1 MKVRKLLCVLL
12 TFLLMLG
19 LTACGSSKAPAEA
32 GDMYYN
38 AEMEMAPAEKPAA
51 GLMTDSSTEN
61 GSAASQ
67 LPSDRKLIRTISI
80 EAETEELTALTDALN
95 ARIAALGGYV
105 ESKNLRNG
113 SAYSGYVRRTL
124 SLTVRIPAEKAD
136 EFVAQVSE
144 NSNIVSSTESIDD
157 VTLQYVDT
165 ESHVKALETE
175 QDRLLALLEKADTL
189 KDILTLEERLTD
201 VRYELE
207 RYASYLR
214 TLDNQ
219 VTYATIHLSVTEVK
233 EYTPVIEEE
242 PTVWQRISTGF
253 GRSLKNIGESLT
265 NFFVWFTVNSPYIL
279 IWGVIIAVVVLI
291 LRRKGKLRPRRRKS
305 APPQN
310 PTE

>member
-1 MKVRKLLCVLL
+1 MKVRKSFSGLLALL
-12 TFLLMLG
+12 LLLS
-19 LTACGSSKAPAEA
+19 LTACGSAKAPAENMA
-32 GDMYYN
+32 YDR
-38 AEMEMAPAEKPAA
+38 AEMDMAPAATAA
-51 GLMTDSSTEN
+51 PGLTTESKEN
-61 GSAASQ
+61 GSTSS
-67 LPSDRKLIRTISI
+67 LPSDRKLIRTISM
-80 EAETEELTALTDALN
+80 EAETEDLTVLSDTLT

-113 SAYSGYVRRTL
+113 SAYSGYYRRTL
-124 SLTVRIPAEKAD
+124 NMTVRIPADKAD

-175 QDRLLALLEKADTL
+175 QERLLDLLGKADNL
-189 KDILTLEERLTD
+189 KDILTLEERLTK

-242 PTVWQRISTGF
+242 PTVWQRISKGF
-253 GRSLKNIGESLT
+253 GRSLKDIGEGFT
-265 NFFVWFTVNSPYIL
+265 DFFVWFTVNSPYLL
-279 IWGVIIAVVVLI
+279 IWGVIITLI
-291 LRRKGKLRPRRRKS
+291 MLVLRRKGIIRPRRRRPT
-305 APPQN
+305 PPKE

>member
-1 MKVRKLLCVLL
+1 MKVRKILSALLVLL
-12 TFLLMLG
+12 LLFG
-19 LTACGSSKAPAEA
+19 LTACGSAKSQAA
-32 GDMYYN
+32 DNYYS
-38 AEMEMAPAEKPAA
+38 METAAAPAEKPAS
-51 GLMTDSSTEN
+51 GLVTDSSTES
-61 GSAASQ
+61 GSAST
-67 LPSDRKLIRTISI
+67 LPADRKLIRTISM
-80 EAETEELTALTDALN
+80 EAETEDLAALTDVLT
-95 ARIAALGGYV
+95 ARINALGGYV

-113 SAYSGYVRRTL
+113 SAYSGYYRRTL
-124 SLTVRIPAEKAD
+124 SMTVRIPAEKAD

-175 QDRLLALLEKADTL
+175 QDRLLALLEKAETL

-233 EYTPVIEEE
+233 EYTPIIVEE
-242 PTVWQRISTGF
+242 PTVWQRISEGF
-253 GRSLKNIGESLT
+253 RRSLKNIGENVTDL
-265 NFFVWFTVNSPYIL
+265 FVWFTVNSPYLL
-279 IWGVIIAVVVLI
+279 IWGAVAAIVIWI
-291 LRRKGKLRPRRRKS
+291 LRKRGRLRPRRRKP
-305 APPQN
+305 AKPEN

>member
-1 MKVRKLLCVLL
+1 MKVRKYVSALLVLL
-12 TFLLMLG
+12 LLFS
-19 LTACGSSKAPAEA
+19 LTACGSSAKSEA
-32 GDMYYN
+32 NDMYN
-38 AEMEMAPAEKPAA
+38 EAPMEMAPASTIAP
-51 GLMTDSSTEN
+51 GLVTDGSEN
-61 GSAASQ
+61 GSASAAN
-67 LPSDRKLIRTISI
+67 LPTDRKLIRTISI
-80 EAETEELTALTDALN
+80 EAETEDLTALTDALTG
-95 ARIAALGGYV
+95 RIAALGGYV

-113 SAYSGYVRRTL
+113 SAYSGYYRRTL
-124 SLTVRIPAEKAD
+124 NMTVRIPADKAD

-175 QDRLLALLEKADTL
+175 QERLLDLLGKADNL
-189 KDILTLEERLTD
+189 KDILTLEERLTK

-242 PTVWQRISTGF
+242 PTVWQRISKGF
-253 GRSLKNIGESLT
+253 GRSLKDIGEGFT
-265 NFFVWFTVNSPYIL
+265 DFFVWFTVNSPYLL
-279 IWGVIIAVVVLI
+279 IWGVIITLI
-291 LRRKGKLRPRRRKS
+291 MLVLRRKGIIRPRRRRPT
-305 APPQN
+305 PPKE

>member
-1 MKVRKLLCVLL
+1 MKVRKFLCALLALVLI
-12 TFLLMLG
+12 LG
-19 LTACGSSKAPAEA
+19 LTACGSSKAPAENMA
-32 GDMYYN
+32 YD
-38 AEMEMAPAEKPAA
+38 APMEMAPAATAA
-51 GLMTDSSTEN
+51 PGLMTDSNSES
-61 GSAASQ
+61 GSAAN
-67 LPSDRKLIRTISI
+67 LPNDRKLIRTISI
-80 EAETEELTALTDALN
+80 EAETEDLATLTDALT
-95 ARIAALGGYV
+95 ARIAGLSGYV

-113 SAYSGYVRRTL
+113 SAYSGYIRRTL
-124 SLTVRIPAEKAD
+124 TMTVRIPADKAD

-175 QDRLLALLEKADTL
+175 QDRLLALLEKADNL
-189 KDILTLEERLTD
+189 KDILTLEERLTK

-242 PTVWQRISTGF
+242 PTVWQRIATGF
-253 GRSLKNIGESLT
+253 SRSLKDIGEGFT
-265 NFFVWFTVNSPYIL
+265 DFFVWFTVNSPYLL
-279 IWGVIIAVVVLI
+279 IWGAIITVIVLI
-291 LRRKGKLRPRRRKS
+291 LRKRGHLPKRMRKRKQ
-305 APPQN
+305 PKE

>member
-1 MKVRKLLCVLL
+1 MKVRKFLSALLVLL
-12 TFLLMLG
+12 LLLG
-19 LTACGSSKAPAEA
+19 LTACGAAAKSEA
-32 GDMYYN
+32 ADNYYRVESE
-38 AEMEMAPAEKPAA
+38 AAPAEKPGY
-51 GLMTDSSTEN
+51 GLVTDSSEN
-61 GSAASQ
+61 GSTSAAN
-67 LPSDRKLIRTISI
+67 LPTDRKLIRTISM
-80 EAETEELTALTDALN
+80 EAETEDLTALTDALT

-144 NSNIVSSTESIDD
+144 ASNIVSSTESIDD

-175 QDRLLALLEKADTL
+175 QERLLSLLEKAETL
-189 KDILTLEERLTD
+189 KDIITLEERLTD

-233 EYTPVIEEE
+233 EYTPIIEEE

-253 GRSLKNIGESLT
+253 ARTAKNIREDLAD
-265 NFFVWFTVNSPYIL
+265 FFVWVVVNSPYL
-279 IWGVIIAVVVLI
+279 VFWGVVITVVVLV
-291 LRRKGKLRPRRRKS
+291 LRKRRNGSRQKKQS
-305 APPQN
+305 QPQE
-310 PTE
+310 PAE

>member
-1 MKVRKLLCVLL
+1 MKVRNLLCVLL
-12 TFLLMLG
+12 VFLLMLG
-19 LTACGSSKAPAEA
+19 LTACGSSAKSEA
-32 GDMYYN
+32 ADMYYN
-38 AEMEMAPAEKPAA
+38 AEMEAAPAERPGA
-51 GLMTDSSTEN
+51 GLTTDSSTEY
-61 GSAASQ
+61 GTTAAT
-67 LPSDRKLIRTISI
+67 LPANRKLIRTISI
-80 EAETEELTALTDALN
+80 EAETEDLTTLTDALT
-95 ARIAALGGYV
+95 ARIAGLGGYV

-113 SAYSGYVRRTL
+113 STYSGYYRRTL
-124 SLTVRIPAEKAD
+124 SMTVRVPAEKAD

-144 NSNIVSSTESIDD
+144 SSNIVSSTENIDD

-175 QDRLLALLEKADTL
+175 QDRLLALLEKADNL
-189 KDILTLEERLTD
+189 KDIITLEERLTS

-233 EYTPVIEEE
+233 EYTPIVEEE

-253 GRSLKNIGESLT
+253 RRSLKDIGEGFT
-265 NFFVWFTVNSPYIL
+265 DFFVWFTVNSPYIL
-279 IWGVIIAVVVLI
+279 IWGTVIVVIILI
-291 LRRKGKLRPRRRKS
+291 LRKRGRPRIRMGKKKE
-305 APPQN
+305 PKE

>member
-1 MKVRKLLCVLL
+1 MKVRKFLSALLVLL
-12 TFLLMLG
+12 LLLS
-19 LTACGSSKAPAEA
+19 LTACGSSKAPAEN
-32 GDMYYN
+32 MYYD
-38 AEMEMAPAEKPAA
+38 APMEMAPAATAA
-51 GLMTDSSTEN
+51 PGLMTDSKSECS
-61 GSAASQ
+61 SAAN

-80 EAETEELTALTDALN
+80 EAETEDLTTLTDELTA
-95 ARIAALGGYV
+95 RIAGLGGYV

-113 SAYSGYVRRTL
+113 SAYSGYIRRTL
-124 SLTVRIPAEKAD
+124 TMTVRIPAEKAD

-175 QDRLLALLEKADTL
+175 QDRLLALLEKAETL
-189 KDILTLEERLTD
+189 KDILTLEERLTS

-242 PTVWQRISTGF
+242 PTVWQRISKGF
-253 GRSLKNIGESLT
+253 GRSLKDIGEGFT
-265 NFFVWFTVNSPYIL
+265 DFFVWFTVNSPYLL
-279 IWGVIIAVVVLI
+279 IWGVIITVIVLI
-291 LRRKGKLRPRRRKS
+291 LRKRGQLRPRRRKS
-305 APPQN
+305 TPPKE

>member
-1 MKVRKLLCVLL
+1 MKVRKFLSALLALL
-12 TFLLMLG
+12 LLLS
-19 LTACGSSKAPAEA
+19 LTACGSEAPAENMA
-32 GDMYYN
+32 YD
-38 AEMEMAPAEKPAA
+38 APMEMAPAATAA
-51 GLMTDSSTEN
+51 PGLMTDSKSESST
-61 GSAASQ
+61 AAN

-80 EAETEELTALTDALN
+80 EAETEDLATLTDALT
-95 ARIAALGGYV
+95 ARIAGLNGYV
-105 ESKNLRNG
+105 ESKNLRNC
-113 SAYSGYVRRTL
+113 SAYSGYYRRTL
-124 SLTVRIPAEKAD
+124 NMTVRIPADKAD

-175 QDRLLALLEKADTL
+175 QERLLALLEKADNL
-189 KDILTLEERLTD
+189 KDILTLEERLTK

-207 RYASYLR
+207 RYASHLR

-242 PTVWQRISTGF
+242 PTVWQRISKGF
-253 GRSLKNIGESLT
+253 GRSLKDIGEGFT
-265 NFFVWFTVNSPYIL
+265 DFFVWFTVNSPYLL
-279 IWGVIIAVVVLI
+279 IWGVIITVIVLV
-291 LRRKGKLRPRRRKS
+291 LRRKGIIRPRRRRPT
-305 APPQN
+305 PPKE

>member
-1 MKVRKLLCVLL
+1 MKVRKLISALLVLL
-12 TFLLMLG
+12 LLLG
-19 LTACGSSKAPAEA
+19 LTACGSAAKSEA
-32 GDMYYN
+32 ADNYYRV
-38 AEMEMAPAEKPAA
+38 EMEAAPAEKPAA
-51 GLMTDSSTEN
+51 GLVTDSSSEN
-61 GSAASQ
+61 SSAAN
-67 LPSDRKLIRTISI
+67 LPSDRKLIRTITM
-80 EAETEELTALTDALN
+80 EAETEDLTTLTDDLAL
-95 ARIAALGGYV
+95 RIAALGGYV

-113 SAYSGYVRRTL
+113 SAYSGYYRRTL

-144 NSNIVSSTESIDD
+144 KSNIVSSTESIDD

-175 QDRLLALLEKADTL
+175 QERLLALLEKAETL
-189 KDILTLEERLTD
+189 KDILTLEERLTS

-233 EYTPVIEEE
+233 EYTPIVEEE

-253 GRSLKNIGESLT
+253 ARTTKNIREDLAD
-265 NFFVWFTVNSPYIL
+265 FFVWVVVNSPYL
-279 IWGVIIAVVVLI
+279 VFWGIVITCVVLI
-291 LRRKGKLRPRRRKS
+291 LRKRRGKSCRRRK
-305 APPQN
+305 PEKPED